1 MKSFLKLLIIL
12 ALVLLDQATKLAVM
26 NLSSSKQIIP
36 GLLNFTLVKNYGG
49 VFGIA
54 QGYNYV
60 FITLAGLVILG
71 LLLAIIILT
80 YKKEHVSF
88 ALYLICAGGIG
99 NFIDRIARGYVVDFI
114 DTPFIATFNIADS
127 VIIIGIFIIIVSE
140 IFKFDKEDKNNGI
153 QN

>member
-12 ALVLLDQATKLAVM
+12 ALVLLDQATKLAVLSM
-26 NLSSSKQIIP
+26 NESKVIIP

-60 FITLAGLVILG
+60 FVTLAGLIC
-71 LLLAIIILT
+71 LALVLSIIVLT
-80 YKKEHVSF
+80 YKKEHVSL

-99 NFIDRIARGYVVDFI
+99 NFIDRVARGYVVDFI

-127 VIIIGIFIIIVSE
+127 VVVIGIIMIIVSE
-140 IFKFDKEDKNNGI
+140 IFKFDKEEK
-153 QN
+153 